1 VALWKDGAQRGVR
14 EGASR
19 GDGERERAVAAK
31 CKLYDRFDSL
41 AAFDAAATYATEAG
55 IYLWSRRCAEE
66 RLLGS
71 CALAVRADGHPAMKR
86 FLAAGRQ
93 AQR

>member
-1 VALWKDGAQRGVR
+1 MLPETVVNQVHLWAK
-14 EGASR
+14 
-19 GDGERERAVAAK
+19 ERERAVAAK

-71 CALAVRADGHPAMKR
+71 CALAVQADGHPAMKR